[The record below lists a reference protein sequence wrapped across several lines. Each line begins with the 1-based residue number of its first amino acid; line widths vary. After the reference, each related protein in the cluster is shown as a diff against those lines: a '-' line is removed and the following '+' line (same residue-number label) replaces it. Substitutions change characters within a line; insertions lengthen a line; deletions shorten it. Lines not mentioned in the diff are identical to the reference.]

1 MHIQHQS
8 NSVGQTFM
16 NLKHMYTFVEVAQCK
31 SFSLAATRLHTVQ
44 SAVSRHIHALESSLN
59 VKLFERTTRYV
70 ELTAPGKV
78 FLRHV
83 EDILAHYQQAQ
94 YETQSVANGKQGLL
108 RIGYLSSACA
118 HFMPELLNRFSR
130 SEPLIDV
137 QIFEMT
143 AAQQLEA
150 FSEGRIDVGFS
161 RPIDGGYSGLINQ
174 HHLTDDPIVLVVSV
188 AHPLSKNSSVNLS
201 DLAPYPLTLFARDQ
215 ASSLFDTIISAFHR
229 VKVQPQVTNEPSSMQ
244 ALLTH
249 IASTRNI
256 ALVPSCIKNLQTE
269 GCVFIPLTKTPTMS
283 LSVPLEMHWQ
293 DNGVQVTKT
302 WLNWCANQTLAF

>member
-1 MHIQHQS
+1 
-8 NSVGQTFM
+8 M

-44 SAVSRHIHALESSLN
+44 SAVSRHINALESSLN

-83 EDILAHYQQAQ
+83 EDILTHYQQAQ
-94 YETQSVANGKQGLL
+94 YETQRVANGKQGLL

-118 HFMPELLNRFSR
+118 HFMPDLLKRFSL

-150 FSEGRIDVGFS
+150 FSEGRIDIGFS
-161 RPIDGGYSGLINQ
+161 RPIDGGYSGLINHQ
-174 HHLTDDPIVLVVSV
+174 HLTDDPIVLVVSE
-188 AHPLSKNSSVNLS
+188 AHPLSKNSSVNLA
-201 DLAPYPLTLFARDQ
+201 DLAPYSLTLFAREQ
-215 ASSLFDTIISAFHR
+215 ASSLFDAIISAFHR
-229 VKVQPQVTNEPSSMQ
+229 VKVQPKVSSEPGSMQ

-249 IASTRNI
+249 IASTQHV
-256 ALVPSCIKNLQTE
+256 ALVPCCIKNLQTQ
-269 GCVFIPLTKTPTMS
+269 GCTFISLTMP

-293 DNGVQVTKT
+293 ANGVPVTET
-302 WLNWCANQTLAF
+302 WLSWCTSQTLAF

>member
-1 MHIQHQS
+1 
-8 NSVGQTFM
+8 M

-44 SAVSRHIHALESSLN
+44 SAVSRHINALESSLN

-94 YETQSVANGKQGLL
+94 YETQRVANGKQGLL

-118 HFMPELLNRFSR
+118 HFMPELLKRFSL

-150 FSEGRIDVGFS
+150 FSEGRIDIGFS

-174 HHLTDDPIVLVVSV
+174 QHLTDDPIVLVVSE
-188 AHPLSKNSSVNLS
+188 AHPLSKNSSVNMA
-201 DLAPYPLTLFARDQ
+201 DLAPYPLTLFAREQ
-215 ASSLFDTIISAFHR
+215 ASSLFDAIISAFHR
-229 VKVQPQVTNEPSSMQ
+229 VKVQPKVSNEPSSMQ

-249 IASTRNI
+249 IASTQHV
-256 ALVPSCIKNLQTE
+256 ALVPSCIKNLQTQ
-269 GCVFIPLTKTPTMS
+269 GCEFISLTMP

-293 DNGVQVTKT
+293 ANGVPVTET
-302 WLNWCANQTLAF
+302 WISWCASQTLAF

>member
-1 MHIQHQS
+1 MHILHES
-8 NSVGQTFM
+8 YFTHRAIM
-16 NLKHMYTFVEVAQCK
+16 NLKHMHTFVEVAQCK

-44 SAVSRHIHALESSLN
+44 SAVSRHINALETSLN

-78 FLRHV
+78 FLRHA
-83 EDILAHYQQAQ
+83 EDILTHFQQAQ

-118 HFMPELLNRFSR
+118 HVMPKLLSRFSLI
-130 SEPLIDV
+130 EPLIDV

-150 FSEGRIDVGFS
+150 FSEGRIEIGFS

-174 HHLTDDPIVLVVSV
+174 QHLTDDPIVLVISES
-188 AHPLSKNSSVNLS
+188 HPLSKNSSVDLV
-201 DLAPYPLTLFARDQ
+201 DLARYSLTLFARDQ

-229 VKVQPQVTNEPSSMQ
+229 VKVQPKVTNEPSSMQ

-249 IASTRNI
+249 IASTRNV

-269 GCVFIPLTKTPTMS
+269 GCVFIPLNIP

-293 DNGVQVTKT
+293 TNGVTVTET
-302 WLNWCANQTLAF
+302 WLRWCANQALAF

>member
-1 MHIQHQS
+1 
-8 NSVGQTFM
+8 M

-44 SAVSRHIHALESSLN
+44 SAVSRHINALESSLN

-83 EDILAHYQQAQ
+83 EDILTHYQQAQ
-94 YETQSVANGKQGLL
+94 YETQRVANGKQGLL

-118 HFMPELLNRFSR
+118 HFMPDLLKRFSL

-150 FSEGRIDVGFS
+150 FSEGRIDIGFS
-161 RPIDGGYSGLINQ
+161 RPIDGGYSGLINHQ
-174 HHLTDDPIVLVVSV
+174 HLTDDPIVLVVSE
-188 AHPLSKNSSVNLS
+188 AHPLSKNSCVNLG
-201 DLAPYPLTLFARDQ
+201 DLAPYSLTLFAREQ
-215 ASSLFDTIISAFHR
+215 ASSLFDAIISAFHR
-229 VKVQPQVTNEPSSMQ
+229 VKVQPKVSSEPGSMQ

-249 IASTRNI
+249 IASTQHV
-256 ALVPSCIKNLQTE
+256 ALVPSCIKNLQTQ
-269 GCVFIPLTKTPTMS
+269 GCTFISLTMP

-293 DNGVQVTKT
+293 ANGVPVTET
-302 WLNWCANQTLAF
+302 WLSWCTSQTLAF